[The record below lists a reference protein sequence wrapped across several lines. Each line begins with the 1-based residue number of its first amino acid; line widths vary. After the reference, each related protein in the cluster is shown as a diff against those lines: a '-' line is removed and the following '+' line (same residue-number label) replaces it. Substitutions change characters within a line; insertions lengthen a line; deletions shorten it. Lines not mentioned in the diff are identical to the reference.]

1 MWRDSHLQLKNQ
13 EQTQTKAADAAK
25 TDSSGAT
32 AAPAAQEL
40 SDTQKRGMK
49 VIENTLK
56 NKNLT
61 ESERASMLQAQQ
73 RAFGVSEAMVKS
85 AQESGTKSSTIA
97 STSTAQT
104 SVQEMSDTQ
113 KRGMRAI
120 QNTLKDTSLSDS
132 ERASML
138 QAQQKAFGVT
148 DAMVQNAQNRPAD
161 STAVSAASP
170 LQEIGMKALM
180 GTLSQ
185 NFANSNGNGKAADKS
200 AVEDIVKTFGLTK
213 DMVNQVAENFA
224 KENEDRYLFAKQQLG
239 TMMGFNTKA

>member
-1 MWRDSHLQLKNQ
+1 MASVGSTNTLTPMWRDSHLQLKNQ
-13 EQTQTKAADAAK
+13 EQAPVRAAATAP
-25 TDSSGAT
+25 TDRTGSTA

-40 SDTQKRGMK
+40 SDTQKRGMT

-61 ESERASMLQAQQ
+61 DSQRASMLQAQQ
-73 RAFGVSEAMVKS
+73 RAFGVS
-85 AQESGTKSSTIA
+85 
-97 STSTAQT
+97 
-104 SVQEMSDTQ
+104 
-113 KRGMRAI
+113 
-120 QNTLKDTSLSDS
+120 
-132 ERASML
+132 
-138 QAQQKAFGVT
+138 
-148 DAMVQNAQNRPAD
+148 DAMVQNAQNKPAD

-239 TMMGFNTKA
+239 AMMGFNTKA